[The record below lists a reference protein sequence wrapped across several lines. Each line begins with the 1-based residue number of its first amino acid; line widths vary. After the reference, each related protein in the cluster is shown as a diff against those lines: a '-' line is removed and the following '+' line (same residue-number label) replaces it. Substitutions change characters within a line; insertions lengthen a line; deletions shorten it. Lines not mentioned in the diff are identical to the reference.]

1 MKGKEVID
9 LLNAGVK
16 VSINSDDPAYFKV
29 YISDNYYALAQK
41 FDLSQDQIVQ
51 LAKNSFETSWISQ
64 RQKQLYLA
72 EVDQFVAQ
80 FN

>member
-16 VSINSDDPAYFKV
+16 VSINSDDPAYFKG

-41 FDLSQDQIVQ
+41 FDLAQDQVVQ

-64 RQKQLYLA
+64 RQKQLYLD
-72 EVDQFVAQ
+72 EVDQFVKA
-80 FN
+80 NA